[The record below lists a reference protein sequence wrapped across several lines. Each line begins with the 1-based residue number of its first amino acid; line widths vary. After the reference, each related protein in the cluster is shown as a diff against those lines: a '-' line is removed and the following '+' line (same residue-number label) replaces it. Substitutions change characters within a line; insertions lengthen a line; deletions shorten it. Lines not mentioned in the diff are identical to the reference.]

1 MEDSHITGGKGRPRK
16 TKRETNRKDL
26 KINESDQNFVYDR
39 TLWRNLF
46 HVADST

>member
-1 MEDSHITGGKGRPRK
+1 MEDSHITRSKGSPRK

-26 KINESDQNFVYDR
+26 KVNESDQNFVYDR
-39 TLWRNLF
+39 TFWRNLI